1 MNKAKCREMKCLAL
15 LGLFMVL
22 VVMIAVPGVAET
34 ASQNHQYTMDMEY
47 LSDEQALRISQRLV
61 YVNHSD
67 DTIESVLFYAAG
79 NMFRRESALMY
90 ESGDLEKVFYAGYAP
105 GGLDI
110 QSVCFDGESARWGMQ
125 GGNETYI
132 RVDCDLSPGE
142 SGIFEFEYYLLL
154 NQCGAL
160 MGVGENDV
168 RLSAFYLI
176 PGVYNEAYD
185 EYRVNAMLPFTR
197 WLQSDLGD
205 YSVQIRLPEQFLL
218 ASSGV
223 ESAVNQEDGTITWHI
238 EGKNI
243 REFAMSFGKRYRERV
258 AHTDSGV
265 TVRLLSC
272 SRRDDA
278 LKCALEAIEICEA
291 WFGDFPVDQLDIVQS
306 DYPLGS
312 LNFLGTIWLS
322 NDLLDG
328 GNATGMAKQIRFS
341 IAQQYFG
348 LSAYVAPVAD
358 AWLSDALS
366 NYIGYMILE
375 EAESYNAFVKAINA
389 DWVDALQLT
398 IPGGLVV
405 TSDASLFTA
414 SEYEIVV
421 LCRGAVV
428 MHEVRDAIG
437 RENMIASLRAFY
449 EKGQDG
455 HTLSEMELVEA
466 FDRMTGGSWEAFLTD
481 WVFNV
486 GDYVEQTIDWFE

>member
-22 VVMIAVPGVAET
+22 AVMIAVPGKAEAT
-34 ASQNHQYTMDMEY
+34 GQNHQYTMEMEY

-61 YVNHSD
+61 YINPSD
-67 DTIESVLFYAAG
+67 DDIESVLFYAAG

-90 ESGDLEKVFYAGYAP
+90 ESEDLETVFYAGFAP

-110 QSVCFDGESARWGMQ
+110 QSVRFNGEQVRWGMQ
-125 GGNETYI
+125 GENETCM
-132 RVDCDLSPGE
+132 RVDCALLPGE
-142 SGIFEFEYYLLL
+142 SGVFEFEYYLLL

-160 MGVGENDV
+160 MGIGENDV
-168 RLSAFYLI
+168 RLSAFYFI
-176 PGVYNEAYD
+176 PGIYNEYYD
-185 EYRVNAMLPFTR
+185 EYMLNAMLPFTR

-205 YSVQIRLPEQFLL
+205 FSVQIRLPDQYLL
-218 ASSGV
+218 AASGV
-223 ESAVNQEDGTITWHI
+223 ESTVNHGDGTITWTV
-238 EGKNI
+238 EGDNI
-243 REFAMSFGKRYRERV
+243 REFALSFGKRYREKV
-258 AHTDSGV
+258 GSTDSGV
-265 TVRLLSC
+265 SVRVLSC
-272 SRRDDA
+272 NRSAGA
-278 LKCALEAIEICEA
+278 LKCALEAIEICES
-291 WFGDFPVDQLDIVQS
+291 WFGDFPVEQLDIVQS

-312 LNFLGTIWLS
+312 LNFPGTIWLS
-322 NDLLDG
+322 NDLFET
-328 GNATGMAKQIRFS
+328 GNAAQMAQQIRFC

-358 AWLSDALS
+358 AWLSDSLS
-366 NYIGYMILE
+366 NYISYMILGE
-375 EAESYNAFVKAINA
+375 VEGYNAFVKAINA

-421 LCRGAVV
+421 RCRGAVV
-428 MHEVRDAIG
+428 MHEMRDAIG
-437 RENMIASLRAFY
+437 LENMIASLRTFY
-449 EKGQDG
+449 EMGQDG

-466 FDRMTGGSWEAFLTD
+466 FDRVTGGSWEAFLTD